1 VNVRYD
7 GGARRVRPDG
17 SIEIDGRL
25 RIAAVPAVVALLVS
39 WGLMLRWP
47 NLTPLLIGL
56 WALALVKLPR
66 RAHRLLVFDA
76 GSRVLRVVDRG
87 WRKRERV
94 IAFADIHAL
103 AVEQRKP
110 RRIALPVMTVNG
122 EELLSVKDTFDNAHL
137 EEEVQRLVGLPLRA
151 SPRGPDSGWI
161 DF

>member
-1 VNVRYD
+1 VDLRYD

-25 RIAAVPAVVALLVS
+25 RISVVPAVVAFLVS
-39 WGLMLRWP
+39 WGVMLRWP
-47 NLTPLLIGL
+47 DLTPLLIGL
-56 WALALVKLPR
+56 WALALVKLSR

-103 AVEQRKP
+103 AVEQREP
-110 RRIALPVMTVNG
+110 RG
-122 EELLSVKDTFDNAHL
+122 ESRRV
-137 EEEVQRLVGLPLRA
+137 RA
-151 SPRGPDSGWI
+151 SPSDRDERGVAPRGAPLLRNVRIRVHFRRYSA
-161 DF
+161 